1 GYRERC
7 GLAVR
12 AGVAPSLG
20 PPWPA
25 TLEAPGVVLRRS
37 RTNGLG
43 PAAQEYL
50 GDMVAEFG
58 RGRFA
63 RFWKSNAPL
72 EEAFEAAMAMPL
84 DEWTM
89 AWARRYIGKPRSAG
103 QVPWSAAL
111 LSLLLA
117 ASVVGVAGLCVGR
130 RQVA

>member
-1 GYRERC
+1 
-7 GLAVR
+7 
-12 AGVAPSLG
+12 
-20 PPWPA
+20 
-25 TLEAPGVVLRRS
+25 
-37 RTNGLG
+37 
-43 PAAQEYL
+43 
-50 GDMVAEFG
+50 MVAEFG